1 MECTENIHS
10 CVLLKNSGFCALFTE
25 PVSRSVHGSSG
36 SGLCLTRNRPEF
48 LGWVKIR
55 TETGFSGLCQSV
67 SSFSV
72 GAKILPGP
80 ARSSRYL
87 VGSVK
92 SRLDVDEILSD
103 LIGSDEFHVDLSRKS
118 KNIAGISHFLLE
130 ILRMS
135 PDVVDLVVGSGGSGF
150 GGGNPP
156 TKPKGSCSVGGNPQ
170 PTVGLVGSGG
180 GQSISGGSSGLVG

>member
-1 MECTENIHS
+1 MC
-10 CVLLKNSGFCALFTE
+10 
-25 PVSRSVHGSSG
+25 R
-36 SGLCLTRNRPEF
+36 
-48 LGWVKIR
+48 
-55 TETGFSGLCQSV
+55 SV

-72 GAKILPGP
+72 GAKILPDP
-80 ARSSRYL
+80 TRSSRYL

-92 SRLDVDEILSD
+92 SGLDVDEISSD

-156 TKPKGSCSVGGNPQ
+156 TKPKGSCSVGGNPK

-180 GQSISGGSSGLVG
+180 GQSISGGSSRLVG